1 VEIFLDTLS
10 FIVIA
15 LVILAG
21 LTSGF
26 LVNYIADVLPIKRR
40 LSKPLCLSC
49 GHEYGWIDYIN
60 WYRPCPSCGIH
71 HSLRTWL
78 VYFLFVGLSLWLW
91 LRPQSNFNYIIGLLL
106 LVYFGVVTV
115 IDLEYRLI
123 LHPTSIF
130 GAIFGFLIGVDLHG
144 IKSTILGGL
153 VGFGVM
159 FFIYYF
165 GRLFMRWV
173 ARRRG
178 DITDDEAIGFGDVNL
193 SGIVGLMLGWPGI
206 IAGLFLTIIIAG
218 VVSLVYLV
226 LKLVTRRYQAFMA
239 IPYGPFLVASTII
252 LLYFIDTLRAVA
264 N

>member
-1 VEIFLDTLS
+1 MEIFLDTLS

-15 LVILAG
+15 LVTLAG
-21 LTSGF
+21 LTAGL
-26 LVNYIADVLPIKRR
+26 LVNYIADVLPINRR
-40 LSKPLCLSC
+40 LSKPLCLTC
-49 GHEYGWIDYIN
+49 GHEHGWIDYLY

-71 HSLRTWL
+71 PSRRTWL
-78 VYFLFVGLSLWLW
+78 VNILFVGLSLWLW
-91 LRPQSNFNYIIGLLL
+91 FRPQPNFSYIIGLLL
-106 LVYFGVVTV
+106 LIYFGVVTV

-123 LHPTSIF
+123 MHPTSIF

-144 IKSTILGGL
+144 IRSTILGGL

-159 FFIYYF
+159 FMIYYF
-165 GRLFMRWV
+165 GRLFMRWL

-178 DITDDEAIGFGDVNL
+178 NVTDDEAIGFGDVNL

-218 VVSLVYLV
+218 AVSLIYIIM
-226 LKLVTRRYQAFMA
+226 KLITRRYQAFMA
-239 IPYGPFLVASTII
+239 IPYGPFLVASTIL
-252 LLYFIDTLRAVA
+252 LLYFIDALRAVA